1 MKRVFLLAAFAVLGF
16 AVVSCS
22 SDDNEIVNPSK
33 RNLEK
38 ENNFM
43 RLSSQGGIIPSVNIV
58 QRDTVN
64 GPGDDPI
71 IVPPPPTKP

>member
-1 MKRVFLLAAFAVLGF
+1 MKKLILSAAFAVLGF

-22 SDDNEIVNPSK
+22 SDDNEMKNAPKKVVEIANNDSS
-33 RNLEK
+33 LFLK
-38 ENNFM
+38 EGDS
-43 RLSSQGGIIPSVNIV
+43 LAE
-58 QRDTVN
+58 